1 MSIKGFIIFTITIT
15 VIIIMIMIMIIIIIT
30 IFMKGAHF
38 TKSYIQ

>member
-15 VIIIMIMIMIIIIIT
+15 VIIIMIMIMIIIIT